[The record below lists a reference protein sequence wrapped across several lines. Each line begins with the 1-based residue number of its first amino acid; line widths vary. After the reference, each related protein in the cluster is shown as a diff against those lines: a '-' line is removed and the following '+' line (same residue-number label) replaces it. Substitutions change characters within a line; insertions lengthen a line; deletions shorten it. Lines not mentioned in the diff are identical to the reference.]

1 MVPAGTEFCSLL
13 HLSHGFCVTVNVAV
27 SQLKYV
33 KERFSASLVSG
44 YLSLLKVTVLGNA
57 V

>member
-13 HLSHGFCVTVNVAV
+13 HLSHGLCVTVNVAV